1 MKKQKILITG
11 SAGFIGSNIAKKM
24 NKKFIYGI
32 GRVNKK
38 FPPSSIFKKNI
49 NKNITLKNLNLFKE
63 KFDFIIHCAGGGIGL
78 SNFEDY
84 KKNFLPTKNV
94 LEYIRKYST
103 KTKLIFLSSLSVYGN
118 KKKKLSEED
127 TLDPLSTYAK
137 NKIKSEKLCKLYSN
151 KYNISILIL
160 RVGPVYGIGLR
171 KRFFFDACTKIT
183 NNNNIFM
190 GTGNESRD
198 YLYIDDFTNLI
209 KKILSRKM
217 QKFDIVNVGSGIQF
231 KIVDIIKFIKKK
243 LGNKERI
250 FFNKEG
256 LSKNPKYLVSKNEK
270 IKKYKWKPKKKLFDG
285 LNNYIEWFKIHCD

>member
-1 MKKQKILITG
+1 
-11 SAGFIGSNIAKKM
+11 
-24 NKKFIYGI
+24 
-32 GRVNKK
+32 
-38 FPPSSIFKKNI
+38 
-49 NKNITLKNLNLFKE
+49 
-63 KFDFIIHCAGGGIGL
+63 
-78 SNFEDY
+78 
-84 KKNFLPTKNV
+84 
-94 LEYIRKYST
+94 
-103 KTKLIFLSSLSVYGN
+103 
-118 KKKKLSEED
+118 
-127 TLDPLSTYAK
+127 
-137 NKIKSEKLCKLYSN
+137 
-151 KYNISILIL
+151 LIL